1 MRPHTKPFVNWPG
14 HRLVRALLFAVFVVA
29 LALVA
34 VAMLG
39 NAQFIE
45 ARDECIALARS
56 GSAAVLGPFCV
67 GLQRGQVLWSY
78 ALYGALAVAALAVW
92 AWVATH
98 RRR

>member
-1 MRPHTKPFVNWPG
+1 MQPISRSVVHWPG
-14 HRLVRALLFAVFVVA
+14 QRLVRALLIAVFVIA
-29 LALVA
+29 LGLVA

-56 GSAAVLGPFCV
+56 GSAAALGPFCI
-67 GLQRGQVLWSY
+67 GLQRGQVLWSWSVY
-78 ALYGALAVAALAVW
+78 LGVAAAVLAVC

-98 RRR
+98 RRH